1 LDLAYTVPLNRNG
14 VTVTAQEDQYHPA
27 AAIVANESVNGAV
40 TLVGNLNA
48 GVVIA
53 DVPITVVVQNGDP
66 TLVPSIR
73 SQNGT
78 TTTSIVNDDDETL
91 SLGIT
96 PALIAAEIREDADG
110 ILRKRA
116 ISNTGTESW
125 VVC

>member
-1 LDLAYTVPLNRNG
+1 MAPLFLLPLPVSEVEKIGSILKN
-14 VTVTAQEDQYHPA
+14 DHFF
-27 AAIVANESVNGAV
+27 
-40 TLVGNLNA
+40 L
-48 GVVIA
+48 
-53 DVPITVVVQNGDP
+53 GDP
-66 TLVPSIR
+66 PSIR

-110 ILRKRA
+110 ILRKRV